1 MADLSGEERRHNSN
15 RVAIEGA
22 ENLTEEAFSLV
33 TQHMVMSE
41 HLNPNHHIFG
51 GQLLA
56 WLDTDVYLH
65 CTNRVRYKSMVTVSM
80 NNVYFKAP
88 GYLGDII
95 QIFARIKDVKRS
107 SVTAEGKAVAYD
119 PEKQTSRE
127 IITCEVTYVAVG
139 ANGRPVRLLPAKH
152 SNEAGDSLSSR

>member
-1 MADLSGEERRHNSN
+1 MAAGKQNEPAERRRSDERTAAGGGNDELV
-15 RVAIEGA
+15 RED
-22 ENLTEEAFSLV
+22 FSLV

-65 CTNRVRYKSMVTVSM
+65 CTNRLRYKSMVTVSM

-95 QIFARIKDVKRS
+95 QIYARIKEVRRS

-127 IITCEVTYVAVG
+127 IIACEVTYVAVG
-139 ANGRPVRLLPAKH
+139 PNGRPVRIF
-152 SNEAGDSLSSR
+152 DR

>member
-1 MADLSGEERRHNSN
+1 MSDDRESSERRQRGDRASEMQVHEL
-15 RVAIEGA
+15 VQED
-22 ENLTEEAFSLV
+22 FSLV

-65 CTNRVRYKSMVTVSM
+65 CTNRLRYKSMVTVSM

-95 QIFARIKDVKRS
+95 QIYARIKDVRRS

-127 IITCEVTYVAVG
+127 IIACEVTYVAVG
-139 ANGRPVRLLPAKH
+139 ANGRPVRIF
-152 SNEAGDSLSSR
+152 ERI

>member
-1 MADLSGEERRHNSN
+1 MAEERRRNPD
-15 RVAIEGA
+15 RLQQERD
-22 ENLTEEAFSLV
+22 LTSLVNEEFSLV

-65 CTNRVRYKSMVTVSM
+65 CTNRLRYKSMVTVSM

-95 QIFARIKDVKRS
+95 QIYARIKEVRRS

-119 PEKQTSRE
+119 PERQTSRE
-127 IITCEVTYVAVG
+127 IIACEVTYVAVG
-139 ANGRPVRLLPAKH
+139 PNGRPVRIF
-152 SNEAGDSLSSR
+152 DR

>member
-1 MADLSGEERRHNSN
+1 MTSNETDDRRRSGER
-15 RVAIEGA
+15 A
-22 ENLTEEAFSLV
+22 EHLRDVDALIKEEFSLV

-65 CTNRVRYKSMVTVSM
+65 CTNRLRYKSMVTVSM

-95 QIFARIKDVKRS
+95 QIYARIKEVRRS

-127 IITCEVTYVAVG
+127 IIACEVTYVAVG
-139 ANGRPVRLLPAKH
+139 QNGRPVRLF
-152 SNEAGDSLSSR
+152 ER

>member
-1 MADLSGEERRHNSN
+1 
-15 RVAIEGA
+15 
-22 ENLTEEAFSLV
+22 
-33 TQHMVMSE
+33 MVMSE

-56 WLDTDVYLH
+56 WLDTDVYLY
-65 CTNRVRYKSMVTVSM
+65 CSNKLRYKSMVTVSM

-95 QIFARIKDVKRS
+95 QIYARLKHIGRS
-107 SVTAEGKAVAYD
+107 SATAEGKAIAYD

-127 IITCEVTYVAVG
+127 IIACEVTYVAVG
-139 ANGRPVRLLPAKH
+139 PNGKPVRIFERK
-152 SNEAGDSLSSR
+152 

>member
-1 MADLSGEERRHNSN
+1 MAVEKQNEPAERRRSDERTAAGGGNDELV
-15 RVAIEGA
+15 RED
-22 ENLTEEAFSLV
+22 FSLV

-65 CTNRVRYKSMVTVSM
+65 CTNRLRYKSMVTVSM

-95 QIFARIKDVKRS
+95 QIYARIKEVRRS

-127 IITCEVTYVAVG
+127 IIACEVTYVAVG
-139 ANGRPVRLLPAKH
+139 PNGRPVRIF
-152 SNEAGDSLSSR
+152 DR

>member
-1 MADLSGEERRHNSN
+1 MAADVQGVTSED
-15 RVAIEGA
+15 
-22 ENLTEEAFSLV
+22 FSLV

-65 CTNRVRYKSMVTVSM
+65 CTNKLRYKSMVTVSM

-95 QIFARIKDVKRS
+95 QIFARIKDVRRS

-139 ANGRPVRLLPAKH
+139 PNGRPVRIFDKAN
-152 SNEAGDSLSSR
+152 SG

>member
-1 MADLSGEERRHNSN
+1 MDKQQTADRRRGERAHQQR
-15 RVAIEGA
+15 GA
-22 ENLTEEAFSLV
+22 DTLATEEFSLV

-65 CTNRVRYKSMVTVSM
+65 CTNRLRYKSMVTVSM

-95 QIFARIKDVKRS
+95 QIYARIKEVRRS

-127 IITCEVTYVAVG
+127 IIACEVTYVAV
-139 ANGRPVRLLPAKH
+139 APNGRPVRLF
-152 SNEAGDSLSSR
+152 ER

>member
-1 MADLSGEERRHNSN
+1 MPNAETDERRRGDRNEDA
-15 RVAIEGA
+15 RDIEA
-22 ENLTEEAFSLV
+22 LLKEEFSLV

-65 CTNRVRYKSMVTVSM
+65 CTNRLRYKAMVTVSM

-95 QIFARIKDVKRS
+95 QIYARIKEIRRS
-107 SVTAEGKAVAYD
+107 SVTAQGKAVAYD

-127 IITCEVTYVAVG
+127 IIACEVTYVAVG
-139 ANGRPVRLLPAKH
+139 ANGRPVRIF
-152 SNEAGDSLSSR
+152 ER

>member
-1 MADLSGEERRHNSN
+1 MSEEHRAAETIVGGEFE
-15 RVAIEGA
+15 
-22 ENLTEEAFSLV
+22 LV

-65 CTNRVRYKSMVTVSM
+65 CTNKVRYKSMVTVSM

-95 QIFARIKDVKRS
+95 RIYARIKEVRRS
-107 SVTAEGKAVAYD
+107 SITASGKAVAYD
-119 PEKQTSRE
+119 PEKQTARE
-127 IITCEVTYVAVG
+127 IIECEVTYVAVSP
-139 ANGRPVRLLPAKH
+139 NGRPVRIF
-152 SNEAGDSLSSR
+152 ERTDG

>member
-1 MADLSGEERRHNSN
+1 MTTHNETGERRQ
-15 RVAIEGA
+15 RGDRTA
-22 ENLTEEAFSLV
+22 EPGVHELVQEDFSLV

-65 CTNRVRYKSMVTVSM
+65 CTNRLRYKSMVTVSM

-95 QIFARIKDVKRS
+95 QIYARIKDVRRS

-127 IITCEVTYVAVG
+127 IIACEVTYVAVG
-139 ANGRPVRLLPAKH
+139 ANGRPVRIFERANG
-152 SNEAGDSLSSR
+152 S

>member
-1 MADLSGEERRHNSN
+1 VSYPETGERRRSGERAQNVRD
-15 RVAIEGA
+15 VAQ
-22 ENLTEEAFSLV
+22 LVTEEFSLV

-65 CTNRVRYKSMVTVSM
+65 CTNRLRYKSMVTVSM

-95 QIFARIKDVKRS
+95 QIYARIKEVRRS

-127 IITCEVTYVAVG
+127 IITCEVTYVAIG
-139 ANGRPVRLLPAKH
+139 PNGRPVRLF
-152 SNEAGDSLSSR
+152 ER

>member
-1 MADLSGEERRHNSN
+1 MTTHNEAGERRQRGDRTGEPAVHEL
-15 RVAIEGA
+15 VQED
-22 ENLTEEAFSLV
+22 FSLV

-65 CTNRVRYKSMVTVSM
+65 CTNRLRYKSMVTVSM

-95 QIFARIKDVKRS
+95 QIYARIKDVRRS

-127 IITCEVTYVAVG
+127 IIACEVTYVAVG
-139 ANGRPVRLLPAKH
+139 ANGRPVRIF
-152 SNEAGDSLSSR
+152 ER

>member
-1 MADLSGEERRHNSN
+1 MGNQAKDERRRSGER
-15 RVAIEGA
+15 A
-22 ENLTEEAFSLV
+22 EHVRDVDSLIREEFSLV

-65 CTNRVRYKSMVTVSM
+65 CTNRLRYKSMVTVSM

-95 QIFARIKDVKRS
+95 QIYARIKEVRRS

-127 IITCEVTYVAVG
+127 IIACEVTYVAVG
-139 ANGRPVRLLPAKH
+139 PNGRPVRLF
-152 SNEAGDSLSSR
+152 ER

>member
-1 MADLSGEERRHNSN
+1 MSYPETGERRRSGERAQNVRD
-15 RVAIEGA
+15 VAQ
-22 ENLTEEAFSLV
+22 LVTEEFSLV

-65 CTNRVRYKSMVTVSM
+65 CTNRLRYKSMVTVSM

-95 QIFARIKDVKRS
+95 QIYARIKEVRRS

-127 IITCEVTYVAVG
+127 IITCEVTYVAIG
-139 ANGRPVRLLPAKH
+139 PNGRPVRLF
-152 SNEAGDSLSSR
+152 ER

>member
-1 MADLSGEERRHNSN
+1 MGNQENDDRRRSGER
-15 RVAIEGA
+15 A
-22 ENLTEEAFSLV
+22 EHLRDVDGLVKEEFSLV

-65 CTNRVRYKSMVTVSM
+65 CTNRLRYKSMVTVSM

-95 QIFARIKDVKRS
+95 QIYARIKEVRRS

-127 IITCEVTYVAVG
+127 IIACEVTYVAVG
-139 ANGRPVRLLPAKH
+139 PNGRPVRLF
-152 SNEAGDSLSSR
+152 ER

>member
-1 MADLSGEERRHNSN
+1 MGNQAKDERRRSGER
-15 RVAIEGA
+15 A
-22 ENLTEEAFSLV
+22 EHVRDVDSLIREEFSLV

-65 CTNRVRYKSMVTVSM
+65 CTNRLRYKSMVTVSM

-95 QIFARIKDVKRS
+95 QIYARIKEVRRS

-127 IITCEVTYVAVG
+127 IIACEVTYVAVG
-139 ANGRPVRLLPAKH
+139 SNGRPVRLF
-152 SNEAGDSLSSR
+152 ER

>member
-1 MADLSGEERRHNSN
+1 MANQEKDERRRSTE
-15 RVAIEGA
+15 RA
-22 ENLTEEAFSLV
+22 EHVRGVDSLVREEFSLV

-65 CTNRVRYKSMVTVSM
+65 CTNRLRYKSMVTVSM

-95 QIFARIKDVKRS
+95 QIYARIKEVRRS

-127 IITCEVTYVAVG
+127 IIACEVTYVAVG
-139 ANGRPVRLLPAKH
+139 PNGRPVRLF
-152 SNEAGDSLSSR
+152 ER

>member
-1 MADLSGEERRHNSN
+1 MSDDGESSERRQRGDRASEMQVHEL
-15 RVAIEGA
+15 VQED
-22 ENLTEEAFSLV
+22 FSLV

-65 CTNRVRYKSMVTVSM
+65 CTNRLRYKSMVTVSM

-95 QIFARIKDVKRS
+95 QIYARIKDVRRS

-127 IITCEVTYVAVG
+127 IIACEVTYVAVG
-139 ANGRPVRLLPAKH
+139 ANGRPVRIF
-152 SNEAGDSLSSR
+152 ERI

>member
-1 MADLSGEERRHNSN
+1 MTDDSESSERRQRGDRAGETPVHEL
-15 RVAIEGA
+15 VQED
-22 ENLTEEAFSLV
+22 FSLV

-65 CTNRVRYKSMVTVSM
+65 CTNRLRYKSMVTVSM

-95 QIFARIKDVKRS
+95 QIYARIKDVRRS

-127 IITCEVTYVAVG
+127 IIACEVTYVAVG
-139 ANGRPVRLLPAKH
+139 ANGRPVRIF
-152 SNEAGDSLSSR
+152 ERV